1 MIKKSELIIGIIGA
15 GGIGSNLTS
24 VLYPT
29 LQQGDLIERL
39 GDIRIRIY
47 DSDIVEKSN
56 LTTSKFHGFRCWSFE
71 SYQLM

>member
-39 GDIRIRIY
+39 GFAPGG
-47 DSDIVEKSN
+47 
-56 LTTSKFHGFRCWSFE
+56 TT
-71 SYQLM
+71 